1 MVWTCFNR
9 FLAVVLSFLLVF
21 PASELNALAQ
31 QQAPAP
37 VADTAAQP
45 APLSEAELEQIAAPI
60 ALYPDALVAQVLGA
74 ATFPDQVTAAHDWLE
89 QNKKLTG
96 TALSQAVDKQQWDP
110 SVKALTQFPTVLDNM
125 VKNLSWT
132 SSLGEAYHTQP
143 TQVMAAVQSLR
154 KKAKAA
160 GNLKTGSQIT
170 VVQQSPDVIVIQPT
184 NPQVVYV
191 PEYNP
196 TVVYGAPVQTP
207 GYSTAAVVGTAL
219 LAFGVGVAIG
229 AAVNGGWGWGWSYW
243 NCNWHG
249 GAVVYH
255 SGVYYGNR
263 AWRGGMYGSGVTAY
277 GPYGSA
283 SAARGYNPTTGTY
296 ARGAS
301 VSTPYGSRAAG
312 QTYNPYT
319 GTATQGRA
327 VAGPN
332 GAAASG
338 QAYNART
345 GAYASTHQVANAY
358 GNAGS
363 SVVSR
368 NGQTTYTQHESN
380 AYGSVAAAENSRGGA
395 AVAGTGARGNS
406 AAAVRTANGNS
417 AVDVNGHVYTNNG
430 GSRGYGAQER
440 SGGAFGGG
448 GSGWQARQAS
458 ARGNV
463 SRGGGGFRGRR

>member
-1 MVWTCFNR
+1 MVWTCFKQ
-9 FLAVVLSFLLVF
+9 FLAVVLSFLLIF

-31 QQAPAP
+31 QQASAPAANSTP
-37 VADTAAQP
+37 QP

-74 ATFPDQVTAAHDWLE
+74 ATFPDQVTAAHDWLQ
-89 QNKKLTG
+89 QNKQLTG
-96 TALSQAVDKQQWDP
+96 TALSQAVDKQSWDP

-143 TQVMAAVQSLR
+143 SQVMAAVQSLR

-160 GNLKTGSQIT
+160 GNLKSGSQIT

-196 TVVYGAPVQTP
+196 TVVYGTPVQTP

-219 LAFGVGVAIG
+219 LAFGVGIAVG
-229 AAVNGGWGWGWSYW
+229 AAVSGGWGWGWSYW

-249 GAVVYH
+249 GAVVYR

-263 AWRGGMYGSGVTAY
+263 AWRGGVYGSSVTAY
-277 GPYGSA
+277 GPYGA
-283 SAARGYNPTTGTY
+283 VSAARGYNPTTGTY
-296 ARGAS
+296 GRGAA
-301 VSTPYGSRAAG
+301 VSTPYQTRAAG

-368 NGQTTYTQHESN
+368 NGQTTYTQHASN
-380 AYGSVAAAENSRGGA
+380 AYGSAAAAENSRGGA
-395 AVAGTGARGNS
+395 AVAATGYRGNS

-417 AVDVNGHVYTNNG
+417 AVDINGHVYTNTG
-430 GSRGYGAQER
+430 GSRGYGAQR
-440 SGGAFGGG
+440 TNGGAFGGG
-448 GSGWQARQAS
+448 GWQARQAS

-463 SRGGGGFRGRR
+463 SRGGFRVRR

>member
-1 MVWTCFNR
+1 MVGTCFKQC
-9 FLAVVLSFLLVF
+9 LAVVLSFLLVF

-31 QQAPAP
+31 EQAPAP
-37 VADTAAQP
+37 AADSAPQP

-143 TQVMAAVQSLR
+143 AQVMSAVQSLR

-191 PEYNP
+191 PQYNP

-219 LAFGVGVAIG
+219 LAFGVGIAVG
-229 AAVNGGWGWGWSYW
+229 AAINSSWGWGYW

-249 GAVVYH
+249 GAVVYR

-263 AWRGGMYGSGVTAY
+263 AWRGGVYGSSVTAY
-277 GPYGSA
+277 GPYGAA
-283 SAARGYNPTTGTY
+283 SAGRAYNPTTGTY
-296 ARGAS
+296 ARGAA
-301 VSTPYGSRAAG
+301 VSTPYGTRAAG
-312 QTYNPYT
+312 QAYNPYT
-319 GTATQGRA
+319 GTAARGGA

-332 GAAASG
+332 GAAAAG

-368 NGQTTYTQHESN
+368 DGQTTYTQHETT
-380 AYGSVAAAENSRGGA
+380 ARGSAAAAENSRGGA

-406 AAAVRTANGNS
+406 AAAVRTANGNK
-417 AVDVNGHVYTNNG
+417 AVDVNGHVYTNG
-430 GSRGYGAQER
+430 GGNRGYGAQR
-440 SGGAFGGG
+440 AGGAFGGG
-448 GSGWQARQAS
+448 GTGWQARQAS
-458 ARGNV
+458 ARGAA

>member
-1 MVWTCFNR
+1 MVRTCFKQ
-9 FLAVVLSFLLVF
+9 FLAVFLSCLLVF

-31 QQAPAP
+31 QQVPAPA
-37 VADTAAQP
+37 ADSAPQP

-74 ATFPDQVTAAHDWLE
+74 ATFPDQVTAAHDWLQ
-89 QNKKLTG
+89 QNKQLTG

-143 TQVMAAVQSLR
+143 AQVMSAVQALR

-249 GAVVYH
+249 GAVVYR

-263 AWRGGMYGSGVTAY
+263 AWRGGVYGSSVTAY
-277 GPYGSA
+277 GPYGAA
-283 SAARGYNPTTGTY
+283 SAGRAYNPTIGTY
-296 ARGAS
+296 GRGAA
-301 VSTPYGSRAAG
+301 VSTPYQTRAAG

-368 NGQTTYTQHESN
+368 NGQTTYTQHAN
-380 AYGSVAAAENSRGGA
+380 TAYGSGAAAENNRGGA
-395 AVAGTGARGNS
+395 AFAATGARGNS
-406 AAAVRTANGNS
+406 AAGVRTANGNS
-417 AVDVNGHVYTNNG
+417 AVDVNGHVYTNT

-440 SGGAFGGG
+440 GGGAFGGG

-458 ARGNV
+458 ARGGM
-463 SRGGGGFRGRR
+463 SRGGFRRR